1 MTNIGN
7 SPALNFNFSSS
18 VNTRQF
24 FQTLQIPFGLVPG
37 SFNSTFQLD
46 PNCPFFRIFAG
57 FAGDFSNNG
66 YITSFQ
72 FQLAGTPCGGVTY
85 QCWGP
90 DDYDISPGPN
100 PTSGLLITSFLGN
113 DQIIIHSQ
121 YAGACSLIGGAYGD
135 GSAGFISRWT
145 ALADQ
150 VKITTTPCAPA
161 STVNLNSEVMHGVI
175 QAPW

>member
-24 FQTLQIPFGLVPG
+24 FQTLQVPGASVPG

-57 FAGDFSNNG
+57 STATSNTF
-66 YITSFQ
+66 ISSFQ
-72 FQLAGTPCGGVTY
+72 FSLGGTPCGGITF
-85 QCWGP
+85 QTWGGLA
-90 DDYDISPGPN
+90 YDSSPGPN
-100 PTSGLLITSFLGN
+100 LTSGLLITPFFGSDVLEL
-113 DQIIIHSQ
+113 HSQ
-121 YAGACSLIGGAYGD
+121 YAASCAVISGSNWGGENYGY
-135 GSAGFISRWT
+135 ITRWT
-145 ALADQ
+145 ALADSLY
-150 VKITTTPCAPA
+150 VVTAPVSVA
-161 STVNLNSEVMHGVI
+161 VVELQNVEVVHGVI